1 MSYTIHATFI
11 QTKLHPGYSIVE
23 MTNFREGTW
32 SENGPEHILT
42 LSASG
47 SSGILRFKSSDD
59 NYFLVSLGVHN
70 YKRWCDIVVD
80 ATPTDTGVAIH
91 PEYYNADSPRY
102 EMLWKQLPELDKTT
116 STGVQIKVQYYKE
129 EDHSLWLTSTQVL
142 TIFEMRGI
150 FFSRKF

>member
-11 QTKLHPGYSIVE
+11 QTKLHPSYSIVE
-23 MTNFREGTW
+23 KTNFHEGTW

-42 LSASG
+42 MSNSG
-47 SSGILRFKSSDD
+47 HSGILRFKSADG
-59 NYFLVSLGVHN
+59 NYFLVPLGVHN

-102 EMLWKQLPELDKTT
+102 EMLWKQLAEIDKTT

-129 EDHSLWLTSTQVL
+129 EDHDLWVRI
-142 TIFEMRGI
+142 TIN
-150 FFSRKF
+150 